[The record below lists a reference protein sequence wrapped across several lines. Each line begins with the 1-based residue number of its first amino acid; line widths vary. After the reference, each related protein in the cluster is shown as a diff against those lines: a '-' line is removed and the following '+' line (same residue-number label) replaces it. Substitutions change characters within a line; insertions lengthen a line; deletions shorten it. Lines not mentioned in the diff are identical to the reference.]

1 MAAWHRRDL
10 HFHHNW
16 ATWLKACLKAMKRLS
31 QSVQYNQRI
40 TANKVAPL
48 IQQQTHLIFHNFFT
62 IKPPIIKSFKSS
74 YYEAAWQEMLCFH
87 QQYLNMT
94 PETAESEHNETV
106 KQTSEGTKRTRESKE
121 IQWDAAKD
129 GELNTQTFKNVFL
142 SGFLHRHELS
152 IDLQHAQMKGRR
164 CLLGVGC
171 SRESSLQPAW
181 RWGRRDLAL
190 LRSSQTG
197 DGKANRCSFVL
208 KKKKRRHKLLLSYL
222 GIKWSLTITTA
233 TTSEDSPPQKKQ
245 WWKPKTKNFAQ
256 SIGIFTLTTQQLWQN
271 TFKFVSNFYRDSLSS
286 RNILHLLGKTSC
298 YPVRI
303 QTTESKAWLDMNG
316 FFDKQHY
323 MFLFWKQWCL
333 PY

>member
-1 MAAWHRRDL
+1 MNTTKQWNRR
-10 HFHHNW
+10 
-16 ATWLKACLKAMKRLS
+16 LKVQRGREKVKRFS
-31 QSVQYNQRI
+31 
-40 TANKVAPL
+40 
-48 IQQQTHLIFHNFFT
+48 
-62 IKPPIIKSFKSS
+62 
-74 YYEAAWQEMLCFH
+74 EMLQKTESWTH
-87 QQYLNMT
+87 QT
-94 PETAESEHNETV
+94 
-106 KQTSEGTKRTRESKE
+106 
-121 IQWDAAKD
+121 
-129 GELNTQTFKNVFL
+129 
-142 SGFLHRHELS
+142 
-152 IDLQHAQMKGRR
+152 
-164 CLLGVGC
+164 
-171 SRESSLQPAW
+171 
-181 RWGRRDLAL
+181 
-190 LRSSQTG
+190 QTG